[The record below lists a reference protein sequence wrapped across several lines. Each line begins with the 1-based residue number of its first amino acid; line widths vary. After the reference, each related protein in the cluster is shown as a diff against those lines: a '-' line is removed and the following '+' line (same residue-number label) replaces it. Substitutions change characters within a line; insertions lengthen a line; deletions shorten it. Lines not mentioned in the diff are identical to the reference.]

1 MLAAKVFG
9 LEESILQKCESQEV
23 SRFKRIL
30 IFFFVLLTIGC
41 ISFYYLFFLLS
52 ANYFIAML
60 GCGLLGYI
68 FYTILRFTIIS
79 ISVPIT
85 EAITLK
91 RMMFNPANI
100 FRMVLFS
107 AFLFAMLVPFTALLN
122 HTQFTQKLNEY
133 KSVMYTKYVSNKD
146 KAKAKQLSLIQQAIN
161 RKTEERKHLT
171 ELLNQSK
178 STIDIGIA
186 NFQIAKIDSSIV
198 DFKNK
203 LVEKDSIISVDNLNE
218 LEQFSSTLKIAEM
231 PFFRFRL
238 VFSDKKTLFLFA
250 LLFIL
255 FFTIIPLYIRVLVSK
270 NSNYDNLFSEMM
282 IDRIVTEYKSAKK
295 DCSDHYK
302 RKYAFQVSDNQLYED
317 SPFNTKPKSLAFI
330 KVKGVNLFSHFE
342 KLKNDSGKTQL

>member
-1 MLAAKVFG
+1 MLAAKILG
-9 LEESILQKCESQEV
+9 LEESILQKCESQEI

-85 EAITLK
+85 EVITLK

-122 HTQFTQKLNEY
+122 HTSFTQKLNEY

-161 RKTEERKHLT
+161 QK
-171 ELLNQSK
+171 QK
-178 STIDIGIA
+178 S
-186 NFQIAKIDSSIV
+186 
-198 DFKNK
+198 
-203 LVEKDSIISVDNLNE
+203 E
-218 LEQFSSTLKIAEM
+218 
-231 PFFRFRL
+231 
-238 VFSDKKTLFLFA
+238 
-250 LLFIL
+250 
-255 FFTIIPLYIRVLVSK
+255 
-270 NSNYDNLFSEMM
+270 
-282 IDRIVTEYKSAKK
+282 
-295 DCSDHYK
+295 
-302 RKYAFQVSDNQLYED
+302 
-317 SPFNTKPKSLAFI
+317 NT
-330 KVKGVNLFSHFE
+330 
-342 KLKNDSGKTQL
+342 

>member
-23 SRFKRIL
+23 SRFKRIV
-30 IFFFVLLTIGC
+30 IFFLILMAIGC
-41 ISFYYLFFLLS
+41 ISFYYLFYLIS
-52 ANYFIAML
+52 ANYFIASL
-60 GCGLLGYI
+60 GCAFLGYI
-68 FYTILRFTIIS
+68 IYTVLRFTIIS
-79 ISVPIT
+79 ISVPII
-85 EAITLK
+85 EEITLK

-122 HTQFTQKLNEY
+122 HTSFTQRLNEY

-146 KAKAKQLSLIQQAIN
+146 KAKALQLSLIQQAIN
-161 RKTEERKHLT
+161 QKTEERKHLT

-198 DFKNK
+198 DFRNK
-203 LVEKDSIISVDNLNE
+203 LEQKSNIISLDNLNQ
-218 LEQFSSTLKIAEM
+218 LEQFSAKLKTAEM

-238 VFSDKKTLFLFA
+238 VFSDKKTMFLFS

-255 FFTIIPLYIRVLVSK
+255 FFTIIPLYIRVLVSR
-270 NSNYDNLFSEMM
+270 NSNYDNMFSKIMF
-282 IDRIVTEYKSAKK
+282 DRIVTEYHETKK
-295 DCSDHYK
+295 YCSDHYK
-302 RKYAFQVSDNQLYED
+302 SRYAFQVSDIELYED
-317 SPFNTKPKSLAFI
+317 SPFNTKPKSLNI
-330 KVKGVNLFSHFE
+330 KKVNGINLFSHFD
-342 KLKNDSGKTQL
+342 KLRNDSGTTQL